1 MTTTPQAALLRE
13 AAQNALITLDGIAN
27 ANPRDKTDFDTP
39 DEWIAWAKSRARWA
53 ADALREPVAQEVYA
67 ERILKQ
73 MLHEDSKATQA
84 EPPKDVSMPQYW
96 SVDVFSDGAKI
107 VSIGNDWLSGERP
120 LDEIDERTIIGAA
133 QHLLSFVGYGLPPTS
148 FDPDAQAEPAQAGS
162 ASLLDGCKSI
172 MDSIAVSSSVIEH
185 NRQEPVQAEPTLRD
199 YADSLIK
206 AGHDFWKACRREAG
220 GGAVRWLS
228 CDDGTLVVFT
238 RGEYRDTI
246 MENIGC
252 YKAPEVFF
260 EEDGITAAESK
271 EPVQA
276 GELPPLP
283 EPDSFLFQHDETGNT
298 MFVDAQQ
305 VEWGFEKNN
314 PRLHKI
320 GGAFTE
326 RQMHA
331 YARAALA
338 ARKPMTDEQIDAL
351 RIKSTNAMQALAD
364 RGLIPAPEVCD
375 EDLVR
380 RVERAHG
387 IGLEV
392 KP

>member
-148 FDPDAQAEPAQAGS
+148 FDPDAQAEPAQA
-162 ASLLDGCKSI
+162 AADARDAFERWYVTHI
-172 MDSIAVSSSVIEH
+172 REQIEMACTQ
-185 NRQEPVQAEPTLRD
+185 QEITELREGD
-199 YADSLIK
+199 AYGDRAYLN
-206 AGHDFWKACRREAG
+206 
-220 GGAVRWLS
+220 GAWY
-228 CDDGTLVVFT
+228 G
-238 RGEYRDTI
+238 Y
-246 MENIGC
+246 
-252 YKAPEVFF
+252 
-260 EEDGITAAESK
+260 
-271 EPVQA
+271 Q
-276 GELPPLP
+276 
-283 EPDSFLFQHDETGNT
+283 
-298 MFVDAQQ
+298 
-305 VEWGFEKNN
+305 
-314 PRLHKI
+314 
-320 GGAFTE
+320 
-326 RQMHA
+326 
-331 YARAALA
+331 AALA
-338 ARKPMTDEQIDAL
+338 THQQGGSK
-351 RIKSTNAMQALAD
+351 
-364 RGLIPAPEVCD
+364 
-375 EDLVR
+375 
-380 RVERAHG
+380 
-387 IGLEV
+387 
-392 KP
+392 